1 MNKPSAQISI
11 LALLLSSKVH
21 REDLLNVL
29 KETHVP
35 TSITKSFFEA
45 MVSLVFATNQV
56 FFFDDEL
63 PQEGK
68 DHTLAMHI
76 VIKCEDMI
84 VARVLVDNGLALN
97 VWLLATLKRLKVDMS
112 FIKPSTMIIIAFD
125 GMRHEV
131 QGEIKLMVKIGLRSF
146 MDNFQVIKV
155 NSSYNMLLGRP

>member
-11 LALLLSSKVH
+11 LALLLSSEVH

-97 VWLLATLKRLKVDMS
+97 VWLLATLKHLKVDMS

>member
-11 LALLLSSKVH
+11 LALLLSSEVH

>member
-1 MNKPSAQISI
+1 
-11 LALLLSSKVH
+11 
-21 REDLLNVL
+21 
-29 KETHVP
+29 
-35 TSITKSFFEA
+35 

>member
-56 FFFDDEL
+56 FFFNDEL

-84 VARVLVDNGLALN
+84 VARVLVDNGLAVN

>member
-11 LALLLSSKVH
+11 LALLLSSEVH

-84 VARVLVDNGLALN
+84 VARVLVDNGLAVN

>member
-11 LALLLSSKVH
+11 LALLLSSEVH

-35 TSITKSFFEA
+35 TSITNSFFEA

-56 FFFDDEL
+56 FFFNDEL

>member
-11 LALLLSSKVH
+11 LALLLSSEVH

-112 FIKPSTMIIIAFD
+112 FIKPNTMIIIAFD